1 MQLAVDANVL
11 LAASLGGRTRRVF
24 SRPGWSFF
32 TTNSVMTEV
41 AEHAPIIASRR
52 GLALSEVEA
61 AFQCIPILVVP
72 DPDFAQC
79 LHEARKRIGERDP
92 DDIALLALAL
102 AMQIPIW
109 SNDKDFAV
117 AGIELWTTAVIMES
131 EEG

>member
-1 MQLAVDANVL
+1 MA
-11 LAASLGGRTRRVF
+11 
-24 SRPGWSFF
+24 
-32 TTNSVMTEV
+32 EV

-72 DPDFAQC
+72 DPDFAHC
-79 LHEARKRIGERDP
+79 LSEAWKRIGERDP

-109 SNDKDFAV
+109 SNDKDFAI
-117 AGIELWTTAVIMES
+117 AGIELWTTADVMGS
-131 EEG
+131 EPG